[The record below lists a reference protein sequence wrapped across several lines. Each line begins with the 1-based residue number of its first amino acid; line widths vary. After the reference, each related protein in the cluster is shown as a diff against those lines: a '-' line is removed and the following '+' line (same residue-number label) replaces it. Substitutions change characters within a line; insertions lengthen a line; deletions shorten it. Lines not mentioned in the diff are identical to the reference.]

1 MENVY
6 YVVSNNQKSIIKER
20 YTLLHGPCLC
30 LFFLEPDKY
39 LTKNELNTHRDIHIH
54 IHIYGKAITDP
65 KMKCI
70 LQITTESHIIR
81 NQILRKIN

>member
-6 YVVSNNQKSIIKER
+6 YVVSNNGEVYNQRRRICAI
-20 YTLLHGPCLC
+20 TWTV
-30 LFFLEPDKY
+30 FVFVFLEPDKY

-54 IHIYGKAITDP
+54 IHIHIYGKAITDL

-81 NQILRKIN
+81 NFRS

>member
-6 YVVSNNQKSIIKER
+6 YVMSNNGEVYNQRRRI
-20 YTLLHGPCLC
+20 YTITWTV
-30 LFFLEPDKY
+30 FVFVFLEPVKY

-54 IHIYGKAITDP
+54 IHIYGKAITDL

-81 NQILRKIN
+81 NFRS